1 MYWITRHRMELLV
14 SCACL
19 SLLGYFCWQGFYGFR
34 SIHYREKLSNQ
45 VAVLTAEFNGV
56 ANQRKA
62 IETRVQMVRPGTM
75 DADLVDEMVRR
86 DLNMGKSTDV
96 IVLLKP

>member
-14 SCACL
+14 SLACL
-19 SLLGYFCWQGFYGFR
+19 GLLGYFCWQGFYGFR
-34 SIHYREKLSNQ
+34 SIHYRDTLTKQ
-45 VAVLTAEFNGV
+45 VASLTADFNAV

-62 IETRVQMVRPGTM
+62 LEARVQMVRPGTM

-86 DLNMGKSTDV
+86 DLNMGKSSDV